1 MNKDYSVTIT
11 YEAGRKKGQMITID
25 RIDPDDIMEIL
36 GEITQEQLANAEI
49 TIEGEQ
55 SMLSYEDFIIAR
67 YTYPLTNN
75 AKKS

>member
-11 YEAGRKKGQMITID
+11 YKAGRKKGQMITID
-25 RIDPDDIMEIL
+25 GIDPDDIMEIL

-49 TIEGEQ
+49 TIEREQ

-67 YTYPLTNN
+67 NTNLLTNN